1 MRIYLIRHG
10 ETDWNLEGKLQGRED
25 IPLNDNGI
33 QQAIICGQAFKGR
46 KIKAILTS
54 PLIRAKRTAE
64 IIAEM
69 SGIKKV
75 IVEDGLIERDF
86 GVLAG
91 VKYDSKKYFDT
102 FGIEEGIEPFEDLHQ
117 RLIGCIKEK
126 AESFYDEDI
135 IMVSHG
141 GAINSVISVLSAG
154 ELGSGK
160 TRLKNACISILEYKD
175 GDLKLG
181 LYNLTAKE
189 FLGVEIDEYH
199 C

>member
-75 IVEDGLIERDF
+75 IVEDGLIKMIF
-86 GVLAG
+86 HIYIKNL
-91 VKYDSKKYFDT
+91 KKLFLYINKT
-102 FGIEEGIEPFEDLHQ
+102 LDLCI
-117 RLIGCIKEK
+117 LIFKIC
-126 AESFYDEDI
+126 
-135 IMVSHG
+135 
-141 GAINSVISVLSAG
+141 LS
-154 ELGSGK
+154 LF
-160 TRLKNACISILEYKD
+160 I
-175 GDLKLG
+175 LKL
-181 LYNLTAKE
+181 T
-189 FLGVEIDEYH
+189 YH
-199 C
+199 TYSI

>member
-33 QQAIICGQAFKGR
+33 QQAKICGQAFKGR
-46 KIKAILTS
+46 KINSILTS
-54 PLIRAKRTAE
+54 PLIRAKKTAE

-69 SGIKKV
+69 TGLNQV
-75 IVEDGLIERDF
+75 IVEEGLIERDF

-91 VKYDSKKYFDT
+91 VTYDSKKYFDT
-102 FGIEEGIEPFEDLHQ
+102 FGVEEGIEPFEDLHQ
-117 RLIGCIKEK
+117 RLIGCIKEN
-126 AESFYDEDI
+126 AERFYDEDI

-141 GAINSVISVLSAG
+141 AAINSVISVLSGG

-160 TRLKNACISILEYKD
+160 TRLKNACISILLYQE
-175 GDLKLG
+175 GDLKLE
-181 LYNLTAKE
+181 LYNLTAEE
-189 FLGVEIDEYH
+189 FLTCKV

>member
-25 IPLNDNGI
+25 IPLNDNGV
-33 QQAIICGQAFKGR
+33 QQAKICGQAFVGI

-69 SGIKKV
+69 TGSNQV
-75 IVEDGLIERDF
+75 IVEEGLIERDF
-86 GVLAG
+86 GILAG

-102 FGIEEGIEPFEDLHQ
+102 FGIDEGIEPFEDLHQ
-117 RLIGCIKEK
+117 RLIACIKEN
-126 AESFYDEDI
+126 AERFYDEDI

-141 GAINSVISVLSAG
+141 GAINSVISVLTSG
-154 ELGSGK
+154 EAGSGK
-160 TRLKNACISILEYKD
+160 TRLKNACISILEYQE
-175 GDLKLG
+175 GELKLKR
-181 LYNLTAKE
+181 YNLTAEE
-189 FLGVEIDEYH
+189 FLGSKM

>member
-33 QQAIICGQAFKGR
+33 QQAKICGQAFKER
-46 KIKAILTS
+46 EIKVILTS
-54 PLIRAKRTAE
+54 PLIRAKKTAE

-69 SGIKKV
+69 AGINQV
-75 IVEDGLIERDF
+75 IVEEGLIERDF
-86 GVLAG
+86 GILAG
-91 VKYDSKKYFDT
+91 VRYDSKKYFDT
-102 FGIEEGIEPFEDLHQ
+102 FGIDEGIEPFEDLHQ
-117 RLIGCIKEK
+117 RMIRCIKEN
-126 AESFYDEDI
+126 AELYYDDDI

-160 TRLKNACISILEYKD
+160 TRLKNACISILKYQD
-175 GDLKLG
+175 GKLELE
-181 LYNLTAKE
+181 LYNLTAEE
-189 FLGVEIDEYH
+189 FLASKV